1 MDSFASS
8 IHFLAI
14 HNLAILALIIKSA
27 FYTNNV
33 KVLCAEFICLRE
45 FMLVN
50 TSTSFIYI
58 KLNDS

>member
-45 FMLVN
+45 FMLL
-50 TSTSFIYI
+50 STLIILIYI
-58 KLNDS
+58 KSND

>member
-8 IHFLAI
+8 IQFLAI

-45 FMLVN
+45 FMLL
-50 TSTSFIYI
+50 STLIILIHIES
-58 KLNDS
+58 ND

>member
-8 IHFLAI
+8 IQFLAI

-45 FMLVN
+45 FMLL
-50 TSTSFIYI
+50 STLMILIHIES
-58 KLNDS
+58 ND